1 MKFILLVIIGA
12 LLWNNNQA
20 RQFTSD
26 SLQQAS
32 DFIQPEQQRQ
42 INLSFW
48 FMTQTT
54 DNIIDRDEL
63 QDKYIQ
69 RVIDS
74 LDLDDCLAMLY
85 DYIDKD
91 TDKLT
96 LNELIE
102 DVEEYYPE
110 LLIDEPSE
118 STGWNW
124 TLK

>member
-1 MKFILLVIIGA
+1 MISLPNPYSKPLM
-12 LLWNNNQA
+12 N
-20 RQFTSD
+20 TS
-26 SLQQAS
+26 
-32 DFIQPEQQRQ
+32 
-42 INLSFW
+42 
-48 FMTQTT
+48 T
-54 DNIIDRDEL
+54 DNIINRDEL

-91 TDKLT
+91 TDSLT

-110 LLIDEPSE
+110 LLINE
-118 STGWNW
+118 
-124 TLK
+124 

>member
-1 MKFILLVIIGA
+1 
-12 LLWNNNQA
+12 
-20 RQFTSD
+20 
-26 SLQQAS
+26 
-32 DFIQPEQQRQ
+32 
-42 INLSFW
+42 
-48 FMTQTT
+48 MTQTT

-118 STGWNW
+118 STGWN
-124 TLK
+124 

>member
-1 MKFILLVIIGA
+1 
-12 LLWNNNQA
+12 
-20 RQFTSD
+20 
-26 SLQQAS
+26 
-32 DFIQPEQQRQ
+32 
-42 INLSFW
+42 
-48 FMTQTT
+48 MTTMT
-54 DNIIDRDEL
+54 DNIVDRDEL

-91 TDKLT
+91 TDKLS

-110 LLIDEPSE
+110 LLCDTNEEEYDEPSE
-118 STGWNW
+118 STGWN
-124 TLK
+124 